1 MFFYFFFF
9 LLGSFW
15 KLSKTPFSTNYI
27 IPQKKS
33 VVNSFFKIFYEF
45 AKKLFLF
52 VIFGKSAQTVRMK
65 NKYTDNRL
73 AEELDLIILTDD
85 CLKKQG
91 FPRGTLGTLV
101 YSYTGRG
108 RPLYALFDT
117 GKKRLEFPL
126 SLRDFR
132 VLNERDDK
140 DARIILEYLIRKK
153 TPYPMQA

>member
-1 MFFYFFFF
+1 M
-9 LLGSFW
+9 L
-15 KLSKTPFSTNYI
+15 
-27 IPQKKS
+27 
-33 VVNSFFKIFYEF
+33 
-45 AKKLFLF
+45 

-153 TPYPMQA
+153 APYHGRACAVN

>member
-1 MFFYFFFF
+1 
-9 LLGSFW
+9 
-15 KLSKTPFSTNYI
+15 
-27 IPQKKS
+27 
-33 VVNSFFKIFYEF
+33 
-45 AKKLFLF
+45 
-52 VIFGKSAQTVRMK
+52 MK

-73 AEELDLIILTDD
+73 AEEFDLIILTDD

-101 YSYTGRG
+101 YSYTGKG

-153 TPYPMQA
+153 APCHGRTCAVN